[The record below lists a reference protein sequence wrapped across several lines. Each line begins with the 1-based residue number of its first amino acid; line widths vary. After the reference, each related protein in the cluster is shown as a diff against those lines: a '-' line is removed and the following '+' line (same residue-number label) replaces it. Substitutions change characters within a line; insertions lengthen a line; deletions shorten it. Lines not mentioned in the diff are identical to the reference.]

1 MSNLD
6 AIWLKYPIITYYYG
20 QSLTNYALS
29 IRSYWIKHKA
39 VNVYRVINV
48 TGNTPQ
54 WKNYD
59 DNKSDLQTYEKM
71 ASNK

>member
-1 MSNLD
+1 MRHLD
-6 AIWLKYPIITYYYG
+6 AISLKYPIITYYYA
-20 QSLTNYALS
+20 QSLTNYASS
-29 IRSYWIKHKA
+29 IKSYWIKQKA
-39 VNVYRVINV
+39 VNVYRVTNV

-59 DNKSDLQTYEKM
+59 DNKSDLQTDEKM

>member
-1 MSNLD
+1 MNNLD
-6 AIWLKYPIITYYYG
+6 AISLKYPIITYYYG
-20 QSLTNYALS
+20 QSLTSYASS

-48 TGNTPQ
+48 TANTPQ

-59 DNKSDLQTYEKM
+59 DNTIDLQTYEKM